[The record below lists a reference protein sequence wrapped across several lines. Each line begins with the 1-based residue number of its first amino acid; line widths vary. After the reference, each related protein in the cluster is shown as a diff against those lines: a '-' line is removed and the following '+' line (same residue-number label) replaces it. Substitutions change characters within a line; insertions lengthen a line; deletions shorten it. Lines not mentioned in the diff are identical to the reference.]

1 LGITLSLG
9 MVTVPSL
16 TMAED
21 AIPISEVEEEE
32 L

>member
-1 LGITLSLG
+1 